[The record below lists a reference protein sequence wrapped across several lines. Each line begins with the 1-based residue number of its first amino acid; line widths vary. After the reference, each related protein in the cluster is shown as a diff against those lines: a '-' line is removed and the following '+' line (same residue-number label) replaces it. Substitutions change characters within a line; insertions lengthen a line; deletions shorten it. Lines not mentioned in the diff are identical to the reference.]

1 MADDVRQGMIMKR
14 ASAILSLIIGIIIAP
29 LSYLAWTFSGWSDGA
44 SHRHA
49 SDLFI
54 ALVFPFYFFFLSA
67 LFFSPATGEAQ
78 RKACWLG
85 SIVFAPVII
94 IAACNRVPPLII
106 LLLIFVPA
114 LLIAMGVLDGNGRKS
129 ERDDD

>member
-1 MADDVRQGMIMKR
+1 MKR
-14 ASAILSLIIGIIIAP
+14 ASAILSLIIGIIITP
-29 LSYLAWTFSGWSDGA
+29 LAYLAWTFSGWSDGA
-44 SHRHA
+44 SHRSA

-54 ALVFPFYFFFLSA
+54 TLVFPFYFFFLSA
-67 LFFSPATGEAQ
+67 LFFSPATGAIQ

-85 SIVFAPVII
+85 SIVFAPVIV
-94 IAACNRVPPLII
+94 IAACNKVPPVII

-114 LLIAMGVLDGNGRKS
+114 LLIAMGVLENSDQKS